1 MALLAHLILR
11 RPAKPGVALILR
23 SDAQHRVSKDGPARD
38 PIGVRWTV
46 LRDAALRAAL
56 RTKSDGYT
64 NTQTR

>member
-1 MALLAHLILR
+1 VDVLTPLIPR
-11 RPAKPGVALILR
+11 RSAKRGADLILR
-23 SDAQHRVSKDGPARD
+23 SDAQHRVSKDD
-38 PIGVRWTV
+38 PVREMSGGSGSV